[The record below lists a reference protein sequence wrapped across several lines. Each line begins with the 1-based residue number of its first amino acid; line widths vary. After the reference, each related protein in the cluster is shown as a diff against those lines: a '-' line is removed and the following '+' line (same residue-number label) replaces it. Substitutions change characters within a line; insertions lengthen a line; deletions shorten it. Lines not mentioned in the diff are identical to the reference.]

1 MQEALLPDAKVKL
14 PEHFAA
20 FETLMQAIARLR
32 PVQTLRAALRLHAAA
47 RIARR
52 LAELKEQAGTFG
64 FADML
69 ARLDKALDERQRR
82 QRPRLRAAD
91 PASSI
96 RWR

>member
-1 MQEALLPDAKVKL
+1 MQEALLPGAKVEL

-20 FETLMQAIARLR
+20 FDVDAGAR
-32 PVQTLRAALRLHAAA
+32 PAAAGATLRAALRLHAAS

-52 LAELKEQAGTFG
+52 LAQLKEQAGTFG

-69 ARLDKALDERQRR
+69 ARLDKALDE
-82 QRPRLRAAD
+82 PSTATTPTAC
-91 PASSI
+91 ASASWRST